1 MDPKDLLILGD
12 KLLSIEEEKFRQV
25 VQLLEQ
31 MNDLPEVKKT
41 IDAIRPRLVELRI
54 RRRPT
59 LKRLFC
65 DPFED
70 LFEAYGK
77 PTGEPLARIERLVM
91 NGVWPL
97 VEDEIGKE
105 RMNGFAAA
113 LQPGPDRNSQ
123 ADAFWSAAA
132 AAVAGIAARAA
143 EGSRSGPS
151 LGFPLDKDRIR
162 QIKDMATIL
171 SIAPEVRKL
180 KEVISS
186 KPLPK
191 LHADHL
197 EGLQEIGRR
206 VSKGNA
212 ESLRGIVLVAASRLA
227 DPSTLLAGLWNM
239 DFSLN
244 PKERAAL
251 FGELGGTVVA
261 QIEER
266 SRIMKGTPG
275 ESASRLAVADLAV
288 TLVASLEATK
298 SAMEQSR
305 NKDFDQRLKEIR
317 TSVHQTVKTQ
327 VLDGADTSIL
337 NALSSLSGSADDREQ
352 LTSAENQARALR
364 KCAVIADSL
373 GLRGEL
379 KTVTQKAT
387 TSLIDKARQVL
398 GNPAAA
404 NASPGGTRAGYTAV
418 RMIELIAGPAE
429 ANKVMDEILSGGKR

>member
-1 MDPKDLLILGD
+1 MDPRDLLILGD
-12 KLLSIEEEKFRQV
+12 KLLSIDEEKFRQV
-25 VQLLEQ
+25 VQLLER
-31 MNDLPEVKKT
+31 MNDHPDVQKT

-105 RMNGFAAA
+105 RMAGFASA
-113 LQPGPDRNSQ
+113 LIPGPQRDGQ

-132 AAVAGIAARAA
+132 AAVAGIAARTSERGRAA
-143 EGSRSGPS
+143 PS
-151 LGFPLDKDRIR
+151 LGFPLDNDRVR

-171 SIAPEVRKL
+171 SIAPEIRKL
-180 KEVISS
+180 KAVISS

-191 LHADHL
+191 LHPDHL
-197 EGLQEIGRR
+197 EGIQDIGRR
-206 VSKGNA
+206 VSKGDA
-212 ESLRGIVLVAASRLA
+212 ASLRGLVLVAASRLA
-227 DPSTLLAGLWNM
+227 DPSGLLSGLWNM

-251 FGELGGTVVA
+251 FGELGGTVVT

-266 SRIMKGTPG
+266 SRLMTGPAG
-275 ESASRLAVADLAV
+275 EAANRLAVADLAV
-288 TLVASLEATK
+288 NLVASLEATK

-317 TSVHQTVKTQ
+317 SSVHQAVKTQ
-327 VLDGADTSIL
+327 VLEGADTSIL
-337 NALSSLSGSADDREQ
+337 NALASLGSSGNDQEQ
-352 LTSAENQARALR
+352 LKSAESQARALR
-364 KCAVIADSL
+364 KCAVIADKL
-373 GLRGEL
+373 GLKGEL
-379 KTVTQKAT
+379 KTVTQNAT
-387 TSLIDKARQVL
+387 SSLVDKARKIL

-404 NASPGGTRAGYTAV
+404 ASEPGGARAGYTAV

-429 ANKVMDEILSGGKR
+429 ANKVMDEILNGGNR